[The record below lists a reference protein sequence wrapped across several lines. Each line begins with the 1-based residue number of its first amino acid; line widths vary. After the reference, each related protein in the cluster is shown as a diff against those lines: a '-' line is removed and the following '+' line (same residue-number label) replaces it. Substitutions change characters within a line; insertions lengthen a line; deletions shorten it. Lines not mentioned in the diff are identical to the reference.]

1 MVATKKAV
9 IYARYSSTSQ
19 SEQSIEG
26 QLRDC
31 YAFAEREGYKV
42 VGEYIDRALSAKT
55 DDRPDFQRMI
65 NDASKKQFQAVIVWK
80 LDRFARNRYDSATYK
95 ARLKKFGVKVVSA
108 MENISDNPE
117 GIILEGMLESM
128 AEYYSANLSQNI
140 RRGQRESALKGQFI
154 GSRPPIG
161 YKVENK
167 RLVID
172 EDKAWIVRYFF
183 EEYAKGVPKTEIIA
197 ALAAKGVKNA
207 YGRKLTTNYLQTTL
221 RNKRY
226 IGQYEFRGELVPD
239 ACPAIIDEKTFNIV
253 QEKLTAKAHAPAAEK
268 AVINYLLSG
277 KAYCGMCG
285 ARLIGESGKSRT
297 GEKHYYYTCSK
308 RKRQKTCKKLNEK
321 KGFLEWYVVEQTI
334 EYVLTPER
342 IGYIAARVV
351 AAYDNDFNTTKIK
364 EMERRLMRIDG
375 EVNKAVD
382 MSLKVPEKAA
392 KKFIDKIEELETQ
405 KADIELDLSRLKIA
419 VGIRYTEEQISAWL
433 KQFCKGDLLDEDF
446 QRRIIDVFINS
457 VYVYDDKVVIYYNIK
472 DGKQVSY
479 IEMLESSD
487 EPQDYGDESTD
498 ISDVNGVRFS
508 SDCLQFCFTGR
519 TPDKCSTLCFSVR
532 CSGGSLRRV
541 QDLVL

>member
-1 MVATKKAV
+1 MPAAAKKQKHKDLIPAV
-9 IYARYSSTSQ
+9 IYARYSSTNQ
-19 SEQSIEG
+19 KEQSIEG
-26 QLRDC
+26 QLKDC
-31 YAFAEREGYKV
+31 YGFAEREGYKI

-55 DDRPDFQRMI
+55 DKREDFQNMI
-65 NDASKKQFQAVIVWK
+65 KDAEKRQFQAVIVWK

-95 ARLKKFGVKVVSA
+95 ARLKKHGVKVISA

-172 EDKAWIVRYFF
+172 EGKAWIVRYFF
-183 EEYAKGVPKTEIIA
+183 DEYAKGVPKTEIVA

-207 YGRKLTTNYLQTTL
+207 FGRELTVNYLQTTL

-226 IGQYEFRGELVPD
+226 IGFYEFRGEVVAD
-239 ACPAIIDEKTFNIV
+239 ANPAIVDEKTFYAV
-253 QEKLTAKAHAPAAEK
+253 QAKLDAKAQAPAAQK
-268 AVINYLLSG
+268 AHVEYLLNG
-277 KAYCGMCG
+277 KAFCGMCG
-285 ARLIGESGKSRT
+285 ARLIGDMGTSKTKGQR
-297 GEKHYYYTCSK
+297 HYYYSCSTRK
-308 RKRQKTCKKLNEK
+308 RKRACKKKTEK

-334 EYVLTPER
+334 EYVLTPAR

-364 EMERRLMRIDG
+364 DMEARIMRLEGQIETATD
-375 EVNKAVD
+375 A
-382 MSLKVPEKAA
+382 SLEAPEKIR
-392 KKFIDKIEELETQ
+392 KRYYDKIESLEAQ
-405 KADIELDLSRLKIA
+405 RLDIEMDLSRLKIA
-419 VGIRYTEEQISAWL
+419 SGIKYTEEQIIAWL
-433 KQFCKGDLLDEDF
+433 KQFCRGDLLDEDF

-457 VYVYDDKVVIYYNIK
+457 VYVYDDKIVIYYNIK

-487 EPQDYGDESTD
+487 DDGGANDNEGGLSNVK
-498 ISDVNGVRFS
+498 SNANGVRFS
-508 SDCLQFCFTGR
+508 SDKLHFKNLVVFCHEIFHN
-519 TPDKCSTLCFSVR
+519 
-532 CSGGSLRRV
+532 
-541 QDLVL
+541 